1 MATYVAFLRAIN
13 LASKRRFGKDD
24 LFAVT
29 SAAGGGVFTD
39 VATYLNTGNVRI
51 STSMRSP
58 ARIEQTLEQAY
69 ADFTGFDVPTIVLSA
84 ADLREVVTVADVL
97 GEGHQG
103 KQFVSFLKSTPT
115 AEAVAGLEARSTDL
129 EQVRVVGRGA
139 HLLLGENYHTSGM
152 GVAVEKHLGPATNRT
167 LGVVRTLVQKWCH

>member
-24 LFAVT
+24 LGAVT
-29 SAAGGGVFTD
+29 AGAGGGAFTD

-58 ARIEQTLEQAY
+58 TRIEQVLERAY
-69 ADFTGFDVPTIVLSA
+69 AEFTGFEVPTIVLSA
-84 ADLREVVTVADVL
+84 ADLREVVAVADEL
-97 GEGHQG
+97 GAGHQG
-103 KQFVSFLKSTPT
+103 KQFVSFLKSTPS
-115 AEAVAGLEARSTDL
+115 AEAVAALEARSTDL
-129 EQVRVVGRGA
+129 EQVRVIGRGA

-167 LGVVRTLVQKWCH
+167 LGVVRTLVDKWC